1 MKAKNKDTG
10 VGKNFAA
17 GKETTA
23 GKNAIAAKN
32 SVAPR
37 TVHLPTNVPFI
48 SKMMRFPK
56 DSEIRE
62 SFRQVCGDAGVSG
75 SKKEMESLVIYDM
88 TDGTRT
94 STDLK
99 GEDAYFDGGL
109 FCLRL
114 IHFLNALGAKNVY
127 INVIHEG
134 HKKRA
139 NYEDIYKGMK
149 KHVGVY
155 AEFAKKYNVRLK
167 FLGDYTSRIEPL
179 KLMLRGRIGK
189 DKTSKMEA
197 SYRFDFRSVLGGLE
211 KITAKNAGLAA
222 YFLINYSTKWADK
235 KGARYFRKLPNVNAV
250 IRHTKGYINGD
261 MWIFDKFDNH
271 TLVYAQNGSSS
282 VNWSDRQLLYLI
294 ALSLRSVKVNEG
306 FHLSKKYAGSESE
319 IIRENRERKLELA
332 DRDFYGGAGEKKLP
346 KRVIIF
352 GPYGPEIYKF

>member
-1 MKAKNKDTG
+1 MSVMVRQSTIGRQQEQAKKL
-10 VGKNFAA
+10 
-17 GKETTA
+17 
-23 GKNAIAAKN
+23 
-32 SVAPR
+32 
-37 TVHLPTNVPFI
+37 VHLPTNVPFV
-48 SKMMRFPK
+48 SKMMRLPK

-62 SFRQVCGDAGVSG
+62 SFKQVCSDVGVNG
-75 SKKEMESLVIYDM
+75 LKKEIESLVIYDM

-109 FCLRL
+109 FCLRM
-114 IHFLNALGAKNVY
+114 IHFLSVLGAKNVY

-149 KHVGVY
+149 KHVGVF
-155 AEFAKKYNVRLK
+155 AEFAKKYNIKLK

-179 KLMLRGRIGK
+179 KLMLRGRINK

-197 SYRFDFRSVLGGLE
+197 SYRFDFRNVLGGLE
-211 KITAKNAGLAA
+211 KITSRNTGMTA

-250 IRHTKGYINGD
+250 VRHTKGYINGD

-282 VNWSDRQLLYLI
+282 INWSDRQLLYLI
-294 ALSLRSVKVNEG
+294 AISLRSVRVNEG
-306 FHLSKKYAGSESE
+306 FHLSKKYAGNEKES
-319 IIRENRERKLELA
+319 IRENRERKLELV
-332 DRDFYGGAGEKKLP
+332 DTDFYGSGEKKLP

>member
-1 MKAKNKDTG
+1 MKAKKVDL
-10 VGKNFAA
+10 
-17 GKETTA
+17 
-23 GKNAIAAKN
+23 KNATT
-32 SVAPR
+32 SR
-37 TVHLPTNVPFI
+37 MVHLPSNMPFV
-48 SKMMRFPK
+48 SKKMHLPE
-56 DSEIRE
+56 DSEIRKTFKGICKDIGIE
-62 SFRQVCGDAGVSG
+62 SLA
-75 SKKEMESLVIYDM
+75 MENLVIYDM

-114 IHFLNALGAKNVY
+114 IHFLKVLGAKNAY

-134 HKKRA
+134 HKKRT

-149 KHVGVY
+149 KHVGVF
-155 AEFAKKYNVRLK
+155 AEFAKKNNIKLR

-179 KLMLRGRIGK
+179 KLMLRGRINK

-197 SYRFDFRSVLGGLE
+197 SYRFDFRNVLGGLE
-211 KITAKNAGLAA
+211 KITSKNTGMTV

-235 KGARYFRKLPNVNAV
+235 KGARFFRKLPNVNAV

-282 VNWSDRQLLYLI
+282 INWSDRQLLYLI

-306 FHLSKKYAGSESE
+306 FHLSKKYEGNEKE
-319 IIRENRERKLELA
+319 MIRENREKKLDLV
-332 DRDFYGGAGEKKLP
+332 DSDFYGASEKKLP

>member
-1 MKAKNKDTG
+1 MRIMANQLTIQKIQQEKAKKL
-10 VGKNFAA
+10 
-17 GKETTA
+17 
-23 GKNAIAAKN
+23 
-32 SVAPR
+32 
-37 TVHLPTNVPFI
+37 VHLPSNVPFV
-48 SKMMRFPK
+48 SRKMHLPK
-56 DSEIRE
+56 DSDIRE
-62 SFRQVCGDAGVSG
+62 QFKEICRNVGVNC
-75 SKKEMESLVIYDM
+75 SKNEMEGLVVYDM

-109 FCLRL
+109 FCLRMM
-114 IHFLNALGAKNVY
+114 HFLNVLGAKNVY

-149 KHVGVY
+149 KHVGVF

-179 KLMLRGRIGK
+179 KLLLRGRFKK
-189 DKTSKMEA
+189 DSTSKMEA
-197 SYRFDFRSVLGGLE
+197 SYRFDFRNVLGGLE
-211 KITAKNAGLAA
+211 KITSKNTGMTA

-235 KGARYFRKLPNVNAV
+235 KGAHYFKKLPNVNAV

-282 VNWSDRQLLYLI
+282 INWSDRQLLYLI
-294 ALSLRSVKVNEG
+294 AISLRSVRVNEG
-306 FHLSKKYAGSESE
+306 FHLSKKYEGNEKE
-319 IIRENRERKLELA
+319 NIRENRERKLEMI
-332 DRDFYGGAGEKKLP
+332 DSDFYGGSEKKLP

>member
-1 MKAKNKDTG
+1 MKIMKMKKQQAMQKLKD
-10 VGKNFAA
+10 
-17 GKETTA
+17 E
-23 GKNAIAAKN
+23 AAKK
-32 SVAPR
+32 AI
-37 TVHLPTNVPFI
+37 HLPSCMPFI
-48 SKMMRFPK
+48 SKMMCLPK

-62 SFRQVCGDAGVSG
+62 TFRQACGDVGVNG
-75 SKKEMESLVIYDM
+75 SKKDMESLVVYDM

-109 FCLRL
+109 FCLRM
-114 IHFLNALGAKNVY
+114 IHFLNVLGAKNVY

-149 KHVGVY
+149 KHVGVF

-179 KLMLRGRIGK
+179 KLLLRGRINK

-197 SYRFDFRSVLGGLE
+197 SYRFDFRTVLGGLE
-211 KITAKNAGLAA
+211 KVTSKNTGMTA

-235 KGARYFRKLPNVNAV
+235 KGAHYFKKLPNVNAV

-282 VNWSDRQLLYLI
+282 INWSDRQLLYLLAI
-294 ALSLRSVKVNEG
+294 SLRSVMVNEG
-306 FHLSKKYAGSESE
+306 FHLSKKYAGSEKE
-319 IIRENRERKLELA
+319 IIRENREKKLEMV
-332 DRDFYGGAGEKKLP
+332 DSDFYGGGEKKLP

>member
-1 MKAKNKDTG
+1 MSVMAKQST
-10 VGKNFAA
+10 VQSFQQ
-17 GKETTA
+17 EH
-23 GKNAIAAKN
+23 AKKL
-32 SVAPR
+32 
-37 TVHLPTNVPFI
+37 VHLPTNVPFV
-48 SKMMRFPK
+48 SRMMRLPK
-56 DSEIRE
+56 DSDIRE
-62 SFRQVCGDAGVSG
+62 QFKETCKNVGVSG
-75 SKKEMESLVIYDM
+75 MKNEMESLVVYDM

-94 STDLK
+94 STNLK

-109 FCLRL
+109 FCLRM
-114 IHFLNALGAKNVY
+114 IHFLNVLGSKNVY

-149 KHVGVY
+149 KHVGVF

-179 KLMLRGRIGK
+179 KLLLRGRINK

-211 KITAKNAGLAA
+211 KITSKNTGMTA
-222 YFLINYSTKWADK
+222 YFLINYSTKWAER

-282 VNWSDRQLLYLI
+282 INWSDRQLLYLI
-294 ALSLRSVKVNEG
+294 AISLKSVKLNEG
-306 FHLSKKYAGSESE
+306 FHLSKKYEGNEKE
-319 IIRENRERKLELA
+319 NIRENRERKLEMI
-332 DRDFYGGAGEKKLP
+332 DSDFYGAGEKKLP

>member
-1 MKAKNKDTG
+1 MRFMASQLTIQKIQQEQAKKL
-10 VGKNFAA
+10 
-17 GKETTA
+17 
-23 GKNAIAAKN
+23 
-32 SVAPR
+32 
-37 TVHLPTNVPFI
+37 VHLPTNVPFV
-48 SKMMRFPK
+48 SKMMRLPK
-56 DSEIRE
+56 DSDIKEQ
-62 SFRQVCGDAGVSG
+62 FKQVCSDVGVEG
-75 SKKEMESLVIYDM
+75 SKNEMESLVVYDM

-109 FCLRL
+109 FCLRM
-114 IHFLNALGAKNVY
+114 IHFLNTLGSKNVY

-149 KHVGVY
+149 KHVGVF

-179 KLMLRGRIGK
+179 KLMLRGRINK

-211 KITAKNAGLAA
+211 KVTSKNTGMTV
-222 YFLINYSTKWADK
+222 YFLINYSTKWAEK
-235 KGARYFRKLPNVNAV
+235 KGAHYFRKLPNVNAV

-282 VNWSDRQLLYLI
+282 INWSDRQILYLLAI
-294 ALSLRSVKVNEG
+294 SLKSVKLNEG
-306 FHLSKKYAGSESE
+306 FHLSKKYAGSEKE
-319 IIRENRERKLELA
+319 MIRKNRERKLELE
-332 DRDFYGGAGEKKLP
+332 DKNFYNSSEKKLP